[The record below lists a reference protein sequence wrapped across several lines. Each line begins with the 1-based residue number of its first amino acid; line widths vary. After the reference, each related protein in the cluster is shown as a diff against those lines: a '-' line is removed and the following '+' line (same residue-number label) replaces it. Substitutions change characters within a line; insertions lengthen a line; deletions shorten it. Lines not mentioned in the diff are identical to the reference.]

1 MSYAFPG
8 EGALDY
14 LPCHYGTSRL
24 VFRGPRRS
32 LERPYIAILGGT
44 ETYGKFV
51 PDPYPD
57 LVEDETGM
65 AVVNLG
71 CMNAGPDVFLND
83 PAIVEIANR
92 SAVTVLQIMGAINI
106 SNRYFAVHPRRNDRF
121 LHATPL
127 LRGMFREVDF
137 TEFSFTR
144 HMLRALQATSPDR
157 FEVVAEELR
166 ATWVERMLLLL
177 GRITGP
183 KILFWMSDQAPPPPA
198 RRASLRIEPLLVDAE
213 MVAALSGQADVY
225 VEHVTKAL
233 AITSAIT
240 PALTGLAF
248 APLDA
253 QVAAGLP
260 GPAAHRQAAE
270 ALSAALGRYI

>member
-14 LPCHYGTSRL
+14 FPCRYGASRL

-32 LERPYIAILGGT
+32 LERPFIAILGGT

-57 LVEDETGM
+57 LLEDETGM
-65 AVVNLG
+65 SVVNLG

-83 PAIVEIANR
+83 PAIAEIANR
-92 SAVTVLQIMGAINI
+92 AEVTVLQLMGAINV
-106 SNRYFAVHPRRNDRF
+106 SNRYYAVHPRRNDRF

-127 LRGMFREVDF
+127 LRAMFGEVDF

-157 FEVVAEELR
+157 FEVLAEELR
-166 ATWVERMLLLL
+166 ATWVERMLQLM
-177 GRITGP
+177 GRISGP
-183 KILFWMSDQAPPPPA
+183 KLLFWMSDQPPPPPT
-198 RRASLRIEPLLVDAE
+198 RRADLTCEPLLVDAE
-213 MVAALSGQADVY
+213 MVKVLRGQADAY
-225 VEHVTKAL
+225 IEQIA
-233 AITSAIT
+233 T
-240 PALTGLAF
+240 PQARQQGLGGMAF
-248 APLDA
+248 SPLEA
-253 QVAAGLP
+253 AAAAGLP
-260 GPAAHRQAAE
+260 GPAAHRE
-270 ALSAALGRYI
+270 ASVALTTALQRFL

>member
-1 MSYAFPG
+1 MSYAFSG

-14 LPCHYGTSRL
+14 FPCRYGASRL

-32 LERPYIAILGGT
+32 LERPFIAILGGT

-65 AVVNLG
+65 SVVNLG

-83 PAIVEIANR
+83 PAVAEIASR
-92 SAVTVLQIMGAINI
+92 AEVTVLQLMGAINV

-127 LRGMFREVDF
+127 LRAMFREVDF

-144 HMLRALQATSPDR
+144 HMLQVLQATSPDR

-166 ATWVERMLLLL
+166 ATWVERMIQLLD
-177 GRITGP
+177 RISGP
-183 KILFWMSDQAPPPPA
+183 KLLFWMSEQPPPPPM
-198 RRASLRIEPLLVDAE
+198 RRANLNCAPLLVDAE
-213 MVAALSGQADVY
+213 MIRALCGHADGY
-225 VEHVTKAL
+225 VEQVT
-233 AITSAIT
+233 T
-240 PALTGLAF
+240 PAARQEGRGGMVF
-248 APLDA
+248 SPLDA
-253 QVAAGLP
+253 LAAAELP
-260 GPAAHRQAAE
+260 GPAAHHE
-270 ALSAALGRYI
+270 ASAALTTALLAYI

>member
-183 KILFWMSDQAPPPPA
+183 KILFWMSDLAPPPPA

-213 MVAALSGQADVY
+213 MVAALRGQADVY

>member
-106 SNRYFAVHPRRNDRF
+106 TNRYFAVHPRRNDRF